1 MALSVPGRHLCAGVA
16 VIILS
21 ITTRVTVVAAQ
32 DSTARVPDVV
42 CASKPGERQ
51 TCAANT
57 GAGVTLLRT
66 VGTAVCERGTTWGYD
81 QKNIWVSDG
90 CSAEFAVGQ
99 GGTKSWGT
107 YNPGTGFKVANT
119 DKGDLNI
126 TIFGYVRYLNQ
137 LGLDSTYTDAF
148 GNTRTLDRRQDIQL
162 QKVNIQF
169 LGWLMSPKFRYLLY
183 VWTSNVSMGL
193 GAQVVVGGNFQY
205 NANKHVAVGAGIAAL
220 PGVRATEGNFPFW
233 LTVDNRL
240 IADEFF
246 RPSYTTGIW
255 ARGKVVEG
263 LTYAIMLGNN
273 LSQLG
278 VDAGQLD
285 NGLNTVSTAVVWMP
299 TTGEFG
305 PRGDFG
311 DFEHHDT
318 LATRL
323 GAHYTYSQE
332 NYQGQP
338 DNDDFENVQI
348 RLSNGGIIFT
358 PGLFGTDIWVQ
369 DAVYQMS
376 SLDFGLKYHGFAL
389 EGEHYWRWV
398 DNFRG
403 PNTAGLESLFDHG
416 FQLQASAMVIP
427 AVLQGYVSGSKVY
440 GEYGDPS
447 DFRIGANWY
456 PWKNHV
462 VRWNAEY
469 LHLNRSPVGGLS
481 LPYAVGGNGPVFY
494 TSFEVNF

>member
-1 MALSVPGRHLCAGVA
+1 VRRFTWLLAGAAVLGVSTSPIALD
-16 VIILS
+16 
-21 ITTRVTVVAAQ
+21 AQ
-32 DSTARVPDVV
+32 DSIARRPDVV

-66 VGTAVCERGTTWGYD
+66 VGSAVCELGRTWGYD
-81 QKNIWVSDG
+81 QKAIWVSDG

-99 GGTKSWGT
+99 GGREAWGT
-107 YNPGTGFKVANT
+107 YTPGTGFKVANG

-126 TIFGYVRYLNQ
+126 TIYGYVRYLNQ

-169 LGWLMSPKFRYLLY
+169 LGWLMSPKFRYLAY

-193 GAQVVVGGNFQY
+193 GAQVVVGGNLQY
-205 NANKHVAVGAGIAAL
+205 NANTHVAVGGGIAAL

-240 IADEFF
+240 LADEFF

-255 ARGKVVEG
+255 AKGQVVDG
-263 LTYAIMLGNN
+263 LSYHVMLGNN

-285 NGLNTVSTAVVWMP
+285 NGLNTLSMALVWLP
-299 TTGEFG
+299 TTGEYG

-311 DFEHHDT
+311 DFEHHEK

-323 GAHYTYSQE
+323 GPT
-332 NYQGQP
+332 
-338 DNDDFENVQI
+338 
-348 RLSNGGIIFT
+348 T
-358 PGLFGTDIWVQ
+358 P
-369 DAVYQMS
+369 
-376 SLDFGLKYHGFAL
+376 
-389 EGEHYWRWV
+389 
-398 DNFRG
+398 
-403 PNTAGLESLFDHG
+403 TATRTTRVSRTMTT
-416 FQLQASAMVIP
+416 SKTSR
-427 AVLQGYVSGSKVY
+427 SGSRTV
-440 GEYGDPS
+440 ES
-447 DFRIGANWY
+447 SSHRISS
-456 PWKNHV
+456 
-462 VRWNAEY
+462 VRASGSRM
-469 LHLNRSPVGGLS
+469 RS
-481 LPYAVGGNGPVFY
+481 
-494 TSFEVNF
+494 TR